1 MMQPCFVIVQY
12 RPLTH
17 LPPLLSLLLTLKQIG
32 YNFHYIGAK
41 SEQAEIFLKANG
53 IPYDFIPYGVH
64 NSGGRRVGKL
74 RGLLFKFRR
83 LIEFLPKRKE
93 LLKRLTELQNRYGV
107 VVPWYQETL
116 SAALAGDKAIKQFPT
131 SIVTLYE
138 LCDTYGSRWFGFHYE
153 AFIKKSIVVVPEINR
168 AWILAAKYG
177 FGERPF
183 VIANKPVMHPRTRS
197 LPLTGP
203 AQIAFDDIGERFVF
217 LYQGELHADRKDVLM
232 VLETIA
238 KNRPECCVVVM
249 PANNVAKE
257 RLGKYPN
264 AYLLPRVTAPGHLAI
279 TSHASIGLA
288 FYNGINRGLDYLNGI
303 YCAPNK
309 IYEYAGFGIP
319 TLGNKIP
326 GLEYSVEAAGAG
338 VCCDL
343 NEESILASVDE
354 LMNNYAKYE
363 AGALKFF
370 EDTNVEAQVRNV
382 IEHAQRLA
390 VCEE

>member
-1 MMQPCFVIVQY
+1 MKPCFVIVQY
-12 RPLTH
+12 RPLMH
-17 LPPLLSLLLTLKQIG
+17 LPPLLSLLLTLKQLG
-32 YNFHYIGAK
+32 CNFHYIGAK
-41 SEQAEIFLKANG
+41 SELAENFLKENG
-53 IPYDFIPYGVH
+53 IPYDFIPYGTH
-64 NSGGRRVGKL
+64 NRGNRGVGKL
-74 RGLLFKFRR
+74 RSLFFKFRR
-83 LIEFLPKRKE
+83 FVEFLPKRKK
-93 LLKRLTELQNRYGV
+93 LLKRLAELQDRYGV

-116 SAALAGDKAIKQFPT
+116 SAALVGDKAIKRFPV

-138 LCDTYGSRWFGFHYE
+138 LCDTYGSRWYGFHYE

-168 AWILAAKYG
+168 AWILAAK
-177 FGERPF
+177 FGLEVRPF

-203 AQIAFDDIGERFVF
+203 AQAAFNDIGERFVF

-238 KNRPECCVVVM
+238 KNRPECCIVVM
-249 PANNVAKE
+249 PAKNVAKE

-264 AYLLPRVTAPGHLAI
+264 AYLLPRVPAPGHLAI
-279 TSHASIGLA
+279 TSHASVGLA
-288 FYNGINRGLDYLNGI
+288 FYNGINSGLDYLNGI

-326 GLEYSVEAAGAG
+326 GLEYSIGAAGAG

-343 NEESILASVDE
+343 SEESILAAVDE
-354 LMNNYAKYE
+354 LMNNYAKYKT
-363 AGALKFF
+363 GALKFF
-370 EDTNVEAQVRNV
+370 EDTNVEDQVNAV
-382 IEHAQRLA
+382 IAHAQGLV
-390 VCEE
+390 VCEK